1 MVSVVKKFRRS
12 WSLIFK
18 WYIDMVHNKAGFV
31 NDIDNISGESVEHVN
46 EI

>member
-1 MVSVVKKFRRS
+1 MQENLLFDDIIIET
-12 WSLIFK
+12 L
-18 WYIDMVHNKAGFV
+18 DMIHNKAGLV